1 MSHVIFFRRAIG
13 VVLLAA
19 LGCGD
24 DGDTKNDG
32 GEGGSSTVTT
42 GTAVGSTT
50 SATTS
55 ATSVATT
62 ATTGQGGGGGG
73 GTGGAPPLPDMLE
86 LTGMAMGMS
95 TDGVQTVTCVL
106 SGQMTDLVLD
116 GDDITGFF
124 SGEQVRLVEE
134 GQFAFAFEPFVGG
147 PASVTREGG
156 GDASLILFGDQ
167 PPDAKPY
174 WLELEVLS
182 AVEVAPNEFE
192 GDFRCAPLDMPGN
205 PPDFTTTVMGSFR
218 LAPPP

>member
-1 MSHVIFFRRAIG
+1 MGF
-13 VVLLAA
+13 VVVAV

-24 DGDTKNDG
+24 DGDAKNDG

-42 GTAVGSTT
+42 ATTAASTASTTT
-50 SATTS
+50 SAST
-55 ATSVATT
+55 ATA
-62 ATTGQGGGGGG
+62 ATTGQGGGGGE
-73 GTGGAPPLPDMLE
+73 GTGGAPPLPGVLE
-86 LTGMAMGMS
+86 LTGMAMGTG

-134 GQFAFAFEPFVGG
+134 GKFAFTFEPFVGG
-147 PASVTREGG
+147 PASVTREA
-156 GDASLILFGDQ
+156 GDEASLVLFGDQ

-192 GDFRCAPLDMPGN
+192 GGFRCAPLDMPGN
-205 PPDFTTTVMGSFR
+205 PPDFTTTVMGTFR